1 MWIIKAYKEVD
12 YMKAI
17 YPVIFT
23 QTEDAVLIEVPDL
36 RILTEGKDMADAIYM
51 ARDAIEL
58 MCVTMEDDNE
68 EIPTPSDIKD
78 IDVKKGTF
86 AEEGNSIISIVD
98 IDSSEYRRK
107 VDNKSV
113 RRNVTLPSWL
123 NYEAEQSHINVS
135 KVLQDALMNVLG
147 VSR

>member
-1 MWIIKAYKEVD
+1 MKAYKEVD

>member
-1 MWIIKAYKEVD
+1 
-12 YMKAI
+12 MKAI

-86 AEEGNSIISIVD
+86 VEEGNSIISIVD

>member
-1 MWIIKAYKEVD
+1 
-12 YMKAI
+12 MKAI

-107 VDNKSV
+107 VDIKSV

>member
-1 MWIIKAYKEVD
+1 
-12 YMKAI
+12 MKAI

-78 IDVKKGTF
+78 IGVKKGTF

-113 RRNVTLPSWL
+113 RRNVALPSWL

>member
-1 MWIIKAYKEVD
+1 MCIIKAYKEVD

-123 NYEAEQSHINVS
+123 NYEAEQSHINVL

>member
-1 MWIIKAYKEVD
+1 
-12 YMKAI
+12 MKAI

-58 MCVTMEDDNE
+58 ICVTMEDDNE

>member
-1 MWIIKAYKEVD
+1 
-12 YMKAI
+12 MKAI

-113 RRNVTLPSWL
+113 RRNVTLPSWR

>member
-1 MWIIKAYKEVD
+1 
-12 YMKAI
+12 MKAI

-51 ARDAIEL
+51 ARDEL

>member
-1 MWIIKAYKEVD
+1 
-12 YMKAI
+12 MKAI

>member
-1 MWIIKAYKEVD
+1 
-12 YMKAI
+12 MKAI

-98 IDSSEYRRK
+98 IDSSEYRRN

>member
-1 MWIIKAYKEVD
+1 MCIIKAYKEVD

>member
-1 MWIIKAYKEVD
+1 
-12 YMKAI
+12 MKAI

-123 NYEAEQSHINVS
+123 NYEAEQSHINVL

>member
-1 MWIIKAYKEVD
+1 MCIIKAYKEVD

-107 VDNKSV
+107 VDIKSV

>member
-1 MWIIKAYKEVD
+1 
-12 YMKAI
+12 MKAI

-86 AEEGNSIISIVD
+86 AEEGNSIISIVA

-107 VDNKSV
+107 VENKSV
-113 RRNVTLPSWL
+113 RRNVTLPSWR
-123 NYEAEQSHINVS
+123 NYEAEQSHINVA